1 MGDPLRMEKI
11 NAWFILM
18 LVSMREEGQVMNEL
32 SVFPALLKGFIAHIF
47 VIRDFRNWVVFKL

>member
-1 MGDPLRMEKI
+1 
-11 NAWFILM
+11 
-18 LVSMREEGQVMNEL
+18 MNEL